1 MAVKSVKATI
11 NGQEYTL
18 TLNSGTGKYEAT
30 ITAPATSSFNNND
43 DHYFP
48 VEVKVTDMADNVTT
62 KNDTDPTLGNSLKLY
77 VKEKVAPV
85 IEIIS
90 PTEGQLTAQNKP
102 QIVFKVTDNDSGVN
116 LASVKLKIDN
126 KDVTGLQNSSIE
138 DGYQFTYTPSEPLD
152 DGEHT
157 ITVNASDNDGNADD
171 PTTVTFNVLATA
183 PNLSV
188 DTPTN
193 NTWTNNKTVSYSG
206 TTDADTLTV
215 KVGNGQA
222 QNISISGGS
231 FSGSVTLSAQG
242 ANTLTFLATSAAGV
256 TTEVVRTVNLDTNPP
271 VIESVSITPNP
282 VDAGSTYVL
291 AVEITD

>member
-1 MAVKSVKATI
+1 MAIKTVKATI
-11 NGQEYTL
+11 QGQEYTL

-171 PTTVTFNVLATA
+171 PATVTFNVLATA

-206 TTDADTLTV
+206 TTDGATLTV
-215 KVGNGQA
+215 KVNEGQA
-222 QNISISGGS
+222 QTVDISGGS
-231 FSGSVTLSAQG
+231 FSGNVTLTEEG
-242 ANTLTFLATSAAGV
+242 ANTLTFVATSAAGIETTV
-256 TTEVVRTVNLDTNPP
+256 TRTVNLDTKPP
-271 VIESVSITPNP
+271 VITEINIAPNP
-282 VDAGSTYVL
+282 ADAGGTFVL
-291 AVEITD
+291 SVTITD

>member
-1 MAVKSVKATI
+1 MAIKSVKATI

-43 DHYFP
+43 DHYYP

-62 KNDTDPTLGNSLKLY
+62 KNDTDPTLGDSLKLV

-102 QIVFKVTDNDSGVN
+102 QIIFTVTDNDSGVS
-116 LASVKLKIDN
+116 LTSVKLKIDN
-126 KDVTGLQNSSIE
+126 VEVSGLQNSAIE

-157 ITVNASDNDGNADD
+157 VTVNASDNDGNAAD
-171 PTTVTFNVLATA
+171 PETLTFNVLATA

-188 DTPTN
+188 DSPTN
-193 NTWTNNKTVSYSG
+193 NVWTNNTTVQYSG

-222 QNISISGGS
+222 QNIPISSGS

>member
-1 MAVKSVKATI
+1 MAIQTVKATI

-43 DHYFP
+43 DHYYP
-48 VEVKVTDMADNVTT
+48 VEVKVTDMAGNVTT
-62 KNDTDPTLGNSLKLY
+62 KNDTDATLGNNLKLV

-85 IEIIS
+85 IEITS
-90 PTEGQLTAQNKP
+90 PTSGQLTAQNKP
-102 QIVFKVTDNDSGVN
+102 QIIFKVTDNDSGVDI
-116 LASVKLKIDN
+116 STVQLKIDTTT
-126 KDVTGLQNSSIE
+126 VSGLQSSAID
-138 DGYQFTYTPSEPLD
+138 DGYQFTYTPTNALD
-152 DGEHT
+152 DGQHT
-157 ITVNASDNDGNADD
+157 ITVNASDNDGNAAD
-171 PTTVTFNVLATA
+171 PETLTFNVLATA

-188 DTPTN
+188 DSPTN
-193 NTWTNNKTVSYSG
+193 NVWTNNTTVQYSG

-222 QNISISGGS
+222 QNIPISGGS

-256 TTEVVRTVNLDTNPP
+256 TTEVVRTVNLDTEPP
-271 VIESVSITPNP
+271 VITNVSITPNP
-282 VDAGSTYVL
+282 VDSGSTYVL

>member
-1 MAVKSVKATI
+1 MAIKSVKATI

-30 ITAPATSSFNNND
+30 ITAPSTSSFNEND
-43 DHYFP
+43 DHYYP
-48 VEVKVTDMADNVTT
+48 VEVKVTDMANNVTT
-62 KNDTDPTLGNSLKLY
+62 KNDTDPTLGDSLKLV

-171 PTTVTFNVLATA
+171 PATVTFNVLATA

-188 DTPTN
+188 DSPTN
-193 NTWTNNKTVSYSG
+193 NVWTNNTTVQYSG
-206 TTDADTLTV
+206 TTDADTLSV

>member
-1 MAVKSVKATI
+1 MAIKTVKATI
-11 NGQEYTL
+11 QGQDYTL

-62 KNDTDPTLGNSLKLY
+62 KNDTDPTLGDSLKLY

-171 PTTVTFNVLATA
+171 PATVTFNVLATA

-206 TTDADTLTV
+206 TTDGATLTV
-215 KVGNGQA
+215 KVNEGQA
-222 QNISISGGS
+222 QTVDISGGS
-231 FSGSVTLSAQG
+231 FSGNVTLTEEG
-242 ANTLTFLATSAAGV
+242 ANTLTFVATSAAGIETTV
-256 TTEVVRTVNLDTNPP
+256 TRTVNLDTKPP
-271 VIESVSITPNP
+271 VITEINIAPNP
-282 VDAGSTYVL
+282 ADAGGTFVL
-291 AVEITD
+291 SVTITD

>member
-157 ITVNASDNDGNADD
+157 ITVNASDNDGNADN

>member
-1 MAVKSVKATI
+1 MAIQTVKATI

-43 DHYFP
+43 DHYYP
-48 VEVKVTDMADNVTT
+48 VEIKVTDMAGNVTT
-62 KNDTDPTLGNSLKLY
+62 KNDTDATLGNSLKLV

-85 IEIIS
+85 IEITS
-90 PTEGQLTAQNKP
+90 PTSGQLTAQNKP
-102 QIVFKVTDNDSGVN
+102 QIIFKVTDNDSGVDI
-116 LASVKLKIDN
+116 STVQLKIDTTT
-126 KDVTGLQNSSIE
+126 VSGLQSSAIE
-138 DGYQFTYTPSEPLD
+138 DGYQFTYTPTNALD
-152 DGEHT
+152 DGQHT
-157 ITVNASDNDGNADD
+157 ITVNASDNDGNAAD
-171 PTTVTFNVLATA
+171 PETLTFNVLATA

-188 DTPTN
+188 DSPTN
-193 NTWTNNKTVSYSG
+193 NVWTNNTTVQYSG

-222 QNISISGGS
+222 QNIPISGGS

-256 TTEVVRTVNLDTNPP
+256 TTEVVRTVNLDTEPP
-271 VIESVSITPNP
+271 VITNVSITPNP
-282 VDAGSTYVL
+282 VDSGSTYVL

>member
-1 MAVKSVKATI
+1 MAIKTVKATI
-11 NGQEYTL
+11 QGQEYTL

-48 VEVKVTDMADNVTT
+48 VEVKVTDLADNVTT
-62 KNDTDPTLGNSLKLY
+62 KNDTDPTLGDSLKLY

-171 PTTVTFNVLATA
+171 PETLTFNVLATA

-188 DTPTN
+188 NAPTN
-193 NTWTNNKTVSYSG
+193 NVWTNNTTVQYSG

-215 KVGNGQA
+215 RVGSGQA
-222 QNISISGGS
+222 QNIPISGGS
-231 FSGSVTLSAQG
+231 FSGSVTLSDQG

-271 VIESVSITPNP
+271 VITNVSITPNP

>member
-1 MAVKSVKATI
+1 MAIKTVKATI
-11 NGQEYTL
+11 QGQEYTL

-126 KDVTGLQNSSIE
+126 KDVTGLQNSRIE
-138 DGYQFTYTPSEPLD
+138 DG
-152 DGEHT
+152 
-157 ITVNASDNDGNADD
+157 
-171 PTTVTFNVLATA
+171 
-183 PNLSV
+183 
-188 DTPTN
+188 
-193 NTWTNNKTVSYSG
+193 NK
-206 TTDADTLTV
+206 LT
-215 KVGNGQA
+215 
-222 QNISISGGS
+222 
-231 FSGSVTLSAQG
+231 
-242 ANTLTFLATSAAGV
+242 
-256 TTEVVRTVNLDTNPP
+256 
-271 VIESVSITPNP
+271 
-282 VDAGSTYVL
+282 
-291 AVEITD
+291 

>member
-1 MAVKSVKATI
+1 MAIQTVKATI

-43 DHYFP
+43 DHYYP
-48 VEVKVTDMADNVTT
+48 VEIKVTDMAGNVTT
-62 KNDTDPTLGNSLKLY
+62 KNDTDATLGNSLKLV

-85 IEIIS
+85 IEITS
-90 PTEGQLTAQNKP
+90 PTSGQLTAQNKP
-102 QIVFKVTDNDSGVN
+102 QIIFKVTDNDSGVDI
-116 LASVKLKIDN
+116 STVQLKIDTTT
-126 KDVTGLQNSSIE
+126 VSGLQSSAID
-138 DGYQFTYTPSEPLD
+138 DGYQFTYTPTNALD
-152 DGEHT
+152 DGQHT
-157 ITVNASDNDGNADD
+157 ITVNASDNDGNAAD
-171 PTTVTFNVLATA
+171 PETLTFNVLATA

-188 DTPTN
+188 DSPTN
-193 NTWTNNKTVSYSG
+193 NVWTNNTTVQYSG

-222 QNISISGGS
+222 QNIPISGGS

-256 TTEVVRTVNLDTNPP
+256 TTEVVRTVNLDTEPP
-271 VIESVSITPNP
+271 VITNVSITPNP
-282 VDAGSTYVL
+282 VDSGSTYVL

>member
-43 DHYFP
+43 DHYYP

-62 KNDTDPTLGNSLKLY
+62 KNDTDPTLGDSLKLV

-157 ITVNASDNDGNADD
+157 ITVNASDNDGNAAD
-171 PTTVTFNVLATA
+171 PETLTFNVLATA

-188 DTPTN
+188 NAPTN
-193 NTWTNNKTVSYSG
+193 NVWTNNTTVQYSG

-215 KVGNGQA
+215 KVGNGQT
-222 QNISISGGS
+222 QNIPISSGS

-271 VIESVSITPNP
+271 VITNVSITPNP

>member
-1 MAVKSVKATI
+1 MAIKSVKATI

-43 DHYFP
+43 DHYYP

-62 KNDTDPTLGNSLKLY
+62 KNDTDPTLGDNLKLV

-171 PTTVTFNVLATA
+171 PETLTFNVLATA

-188 DTPTN
+188 NAPTN
-193 NTWTNNKTVSYSG
+193 NVWTNNTTVQYSG

-215 KVGNGQA
+215 KVGNGKA
-222 QNISISGGS
+222 QNIPISGGS
-231 FSGSVTLSAQG
+231 FSGSVTLSQQG

-271 VIESVSITPNP
+271 VIQSVSITPNP

>member
-1 MAVKSVKATI
+1 MAIKTVKATI
-11 NGQEYTL
+11 QGQEYTL
-18 TLNSGTGKYEAT
+18 TLNSETGKYEAT

-62 KNDTDPTLGNSLKLY
+62 KNDTDPTLGDSLKLY

-171 PTTVTFNVLATA
+171 PATVTFNVLATA

-206 TTDADTLTV
+206 TTDGATLTV
-215 KVGNGQA
+215 KVNEGQA
-222 QNISISGGS
+222 QPVDISEGK
-231 FSGSVTLSAQG
+231 FSGSVTLIEEG
-242 ANTLTFLATSAAGV
+242 PNTLTFTATSAAGIETTV
-256 TTEVVRTVNLDTNPP
+256 TRTVNLDTKPP
-271 VIESVSITPNP
+271 VITEINIAPNP
-282 VDAGSTYVL
+282 ADAGGTFVL
-291 AVEITD
+291 SVTITD

>member
-1 MAVKSVKATI
+1 MAIKTVKATI
-11 NGQEYTL
+11 QGQDYTL

-171 PTTVTFNVLATA
+171 PATVTFNVLATA

-206 TTDADTLTV
+206 TTDGATLTV
-215 KVGNGQA
+215 KVNEGQA
-222 QNISISGGS
+222 QTVDISGGS
-231 FSGSVTLSAQG
+231 FSGNVTLTEEG
-242 ANTLTFLATSAAGV
+242 ANTLTFVATSAAGIETTV
-256 TTEVVRTVNLDTNPP
+256 TRTVNLDTKPP
-271 VIESVSITPNP
+271 VITEINIAPNP
-282 VDAGSTYVL
+282 ADAGGTFVL
-291 AVEITD
+291 SVTITD

>member
-43 DHYFP
+43 DHYYP

-62 KNDTDPTLGNSLKLY
+62 KNDTDSTLGDSLKLV

-188 DTPTN
+188 DSPTN
-193 NTWTNNKTVSYSG
+193 NVWTNNTTVQYSG